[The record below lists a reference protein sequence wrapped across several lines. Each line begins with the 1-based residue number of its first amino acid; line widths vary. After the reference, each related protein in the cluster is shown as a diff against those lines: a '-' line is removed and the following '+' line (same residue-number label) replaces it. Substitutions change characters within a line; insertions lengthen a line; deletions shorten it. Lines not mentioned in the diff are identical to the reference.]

1 MRFIIVSTV
10 LSIARAATAGPTVD
24 TYSGRVKGFSPAP
37 GVTAFLGIPFAAPP
51 VGALRFA
58 PPRQF
63 PAGAYKDTIDG
74 TKFSASCWQFQYKT
88 PFAVED
94 SQAFQGEQ
102 SEDCLKLN
110 VWTPTT
116 AVTNKKK
123 KGKLPVMVWIHGGGF
138 GEGTAMAECMIIP
151 TPSRCEVLRCCVGA
165 IRSPVFSVLIEY
177 VQPMTVNTLSPLTRM

>member
-1 MRFIIVSTV
+1 MRFIIVATV
-10 LSIARAATAGPTVD
+10 LSIARAATAGPIVD

-63 PAGAYKDTIDG
+63 RVGAYKDIIDG
-74 TKFSASCWQFQYKT
+74 TKFSASCWQFQLRS
-88 PFAVED
+88 PFTFKD
-94 SQAFQGEQ
+94 SQAFKGEQ

-116 AVTNKKK
+116 AVTNK

-151 TPSRCEVLRCCVGA
+151 TPSRCEVLLCGGH
-165 IRSPVFSVLIEY
+165 S
-177 VQPMTVNTLSPLTRM
+177 

>member
-1 MRFIIVSTV
+1 MRFFIVATA
-10 LSIARAATAGPTVD
+10 LSIASAAVAGPTVD
-24 TYSGRVKGFSPAP
+24 TSSGRVKGFSPAP

-63 PAGAYKDTIDG
+63 RAAYKDIIDG
-74 TKFSASCWQFQYKT
+74 TKFSASCWQFQYRT
-88 PFAVED
+88 PFTADD

-110 VWTPTT
+110 VWTPTAAATT
-116 AVTNKKK
+116 ATNKK

-138 GEGTAMAECMIIP
+138 VAGTAMDECRIIP
-151 TPSRCEVLRCCVGA
+151 
-165 IRSPVFSVLIEY
+165 IDRSV
-177 VQPMTVNTLSPLTRM
+177 R